1 MMSYTATRTAVVT
14 GGATGIGQTI
24 ARRLAAEDNHVVILD
39 IQDGSETVDAIED
52 DGGSAEFRKGDVT
65 DEESLADAYDGLE
78 LDVLVNNAAFYSPL
92 VGDKKRFD
100 QIDSKE
106 WDKVMAVNT
115 KGVFLSSKQALSH
128 FKDDGAIV
136 NMASNTAV
144 SGVGG
149 FLHYVASKAA
159 VLGMTR
165 AMATE
170 LGDVNIRVNAV
181 MPGLTASEASL
192 QADDDYW
199 ENITNQQALNCQIQP
214 NDIAEVVTFLAGQTD
229 GMITGQAVNVDG
241 GLVNY

>member
-1 MMSYTATRTAVVT
+1 MSDTTTRTTVVT
-14 GGATGIGQTI
+14 GGSTGIGQTI
-24 ARRLAAEDNHVVILD
+24 ARRLATEGGHIVVID
-39 IQDGSETVDAIED
+39 IQDGRETVDMIETN
-52 DGGSAEFRKGDVT
+52 GGSAEFREGDVT
-65 DEESLADAYDGLE
+65 DENSLADAYDGLE

-100 QIDSKE
+100 QISSEE
-106 WDKVMAVNT
+106 WDQVMAINA
-115 KGVFLSSKQALSH
+115 KGVFLASKQALPH
-128 FKDDGAIV
+128 FENGGAIV

-170 LGDVNIRVNAV
+170 LGDSEIRVNAV

-192 QADDDYW
+192 QADEKYWDD
-199 ENITNQQALNCQIQP
+199 ITDLQALDRQIQP
-214 NDIAEVVTFLAGQTD
+214 TDIAEAVAFLAQQDD
-229 GMITGQAVNVDG
+229 GMMTGQALNVDG